1 MGEQVRTILHV
12 KNLSVVSFNPKILEG
27 MWVNIGKAVLV
38 AVLAEVVKVLVEDK
52 KK

>member
-1 MGEQVRTILHV
+1 MGEQARTIWDV
-12 KNLSVVSFNPKILEG
+12 KNVSVVSFNPEMLEG

>member
-1 MGEQVRTILHV
+1 
-12 KNLSVVSFNPKILEG
+12 

-38 AVLAEVVKVLVEDK
+38 AGGAVLAEVVKVLVEDK